1 MITKKKQLHITLSS
15 QALNK
20 ESILGR
26 KKGNMTGK
34 RKERQQIRQNRRIE
48 RKGMELI
55 KKGKEGTCEVNKKW

>member
-34 RKERQQIRQNRRIE
+34 RKERQQIRQKQKDR
-48 RKGMELI
+48 
-55 KKGKEGTCEVNKKW
+55 KKGDGINKER